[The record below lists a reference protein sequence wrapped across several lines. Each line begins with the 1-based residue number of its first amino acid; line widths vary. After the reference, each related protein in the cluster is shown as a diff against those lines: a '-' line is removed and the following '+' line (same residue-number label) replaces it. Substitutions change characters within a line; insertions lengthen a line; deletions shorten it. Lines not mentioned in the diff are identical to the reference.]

1 VTEDIVQTGAGKC
14 ENPPGTEAELTESAV
29 VLANGLYDSL
39 DAKTAHGMVRGP
51 CRYHIVGVVD
61 ASCAGG
67 DAGTLLDGR
76 ARGIP
81 VFASVRSMLTS
92 TAPPPDVC
100 VVGIATSGGRLPPGL
115 RDDLVDAAEA
125 GMTLVSGM
133 HQLLADDPELADI
146 TRRRGRRIIDFR
158 RPRPP
163 GQLRFWSGEVLRLQ
177 PPRVP
182 VLGTDCVLG
191 KRTTCCLL
199 LEAFRRAGT
208 RAEMVY
214 TGQTGWLQGIR
225 HGFILDAT
233 PNDFVCGELEG
244 AILECARESRPEII
258 LIEGQ
263 SSLRNPSGPCGAEL
277 ILAAGARGVV
287 LQHAPAREYFDEL
300 EKLGCRIPPLA
311 EEVELIRLL
320 GAEVWAV
327 TLNEQGLSPAEAE
340 AARSRIKAELG
351 LPVYLPLRDDL
362 AQLAE
367 VISERARA
375 PGPR

>member
-1 VTEDIVQTGAGKC
+1 MTGDIVQTGAEKC
-14 ENPPGTEAELTESAV
+14 ENPRGTETTLTESAV
-29 VLANGLYDSL
+29 VLANGHFRTL
-39 DAKTAHGMVRGP
+39 DAKTTHGMVRGP
-51 CRYHIVGVVD
+51 CRYRVVGVID

-76 ARGIP
+76 TRGIP
-81 VFASVRSMLTS
+81 VFDSVRSMLAS
-92 TAPPPDVC
+92 TAPPPEVC

-115 RDDLVDAAEA
+115 RDDLVDAADA

-133 HQLLADDPELADI
+133 HQLLADDPELAEI
-146 TRRRGRRIIDFR
+146 TRRRGGRIIDFR
-158 RPRPP
+158 RPRQP
-163 GQLRFWSGEVLRLQ
+163 GQLRFWSGDVLGLQ
-177 PPRVP
+177 TPRVP

-199 LEAFRRAGT
+199 REAFLRSGI

-214 TGQTGWLQGIR
+214 TGQTGWLQGMPY
-225 HGFILDAT
+225 GFILDAT

-244 AILECARESRPEII
+244 AILECERESRPEII

-263 SSLRNPSGPCGAEL
+263 SALRNPSGPCGAEL

-327 TLNEQGLSPAEAE
+327 TLNEQGLSPDEAE
-340 AARSRIKAELG
+340 AARSRIEAELG
-351 LPVYLPLRDDL
+351 RPVFLPLRDDL
-362 AQLAE
+362 TQLAE
-367 VISERARA
+367 VISERVRA
-375 PGPR
+375 QGPR